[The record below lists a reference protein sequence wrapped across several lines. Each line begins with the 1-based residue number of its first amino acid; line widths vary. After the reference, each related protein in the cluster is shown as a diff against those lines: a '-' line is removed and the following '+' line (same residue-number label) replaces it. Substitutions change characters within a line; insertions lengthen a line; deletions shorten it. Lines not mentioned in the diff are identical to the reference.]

1 MPPALGRPPEYV
13 ERARARVLAQGY
25 PWLTKM
31 EKLHHGR
38 MLGPQ
43 QPWRPAASKAPKW
56 TVAEAGGDKP
66 RRRSTVSR

>member
-1 MPPALGRPPEYV
+1 MPPVLGRPPGYV
-13 ERARARVLAQGY
+13 ERARARVLAQVY

-38 MLGPQ
+38 MLGLQ
-43 QPWRPAASKAPKW
+43 QPWCPAASNAPKW
-56 TVAEAGGDKP
+56 TAVESGGDKP